1 MGTLVQ
7 EEENAGEKHL
17 EDCMVRR
24 GSIVSLLGWE
34 LFDHFL
40 SNVYLPK
47 PQKLPEEKEP
57 FVINSFVK
65 NPIFLQKRS
74 DENFLVICTLGLTSP
89 LFAQAG
95 LIYFA
100 L

>member
-1 MGTLVQ
+1 MR
-7 EEENAGEKHL
+7 
-17 EDCMVRR
+17 C
-24 GSIVSLLGWE
+24 GSVTSLLGWK
-34 LFDHFL
+34 LSDRFV
-40 SNVYLPK
+40 SNVYLPD
-47 PQKLPEEKEP
+47 PRKLPEEKEP

-74 DENFLVICTLGLTSP
+74 DGNFSVTRTLGLASP

>member
-1 MGTLVQ
+1 MRWGCL
-7 EEENAGEKHL
+7 A
-17 EDCMVRR
+17 
-24 GSIVSLLGWE
+24 SLGGWKLSE
-34 LFDHFL
+34 RFV
-40 SNVYLPK
+40 SNVYLPD

-74 DENFLVICTLGLTSP
+74 DGNFLVTCTLGLTSP

-95 LIYFA
+95 WIYLPFDVSCNSH
-100 L
+100 